1 MKQPISCRDAGMYNR
16 VVEPGASLL
25 SRRGFLMAGAGAAAA
40 WGRPAEK
47 NDLAALTVK
56 RASELLRARSV
67 SPVDLTRACLTRIEK
82 YNSPLNAFITVTAEE
97 ALATARERE
106 AEQAAGKW
114 RGPFHGIPIAL
125 KDNIDTAGV
134 RTTAASE
141 VFQDRVPAE
150 DAEVARRLKTA
161 GAILLGKL
169 NLHEFAMGG
178 SSAVS
183 YFGPVHNPWALDR
196 TPGGSSGGPAAAVAA
211 DLCFA
216 SLGTDTAGS
225 IRIPAGYCSIA
236 GLKPTYGRVSIRGV
250 IPLAWTLDHVGP
262 MTKTVEDAA
271 LMLDVI
277 AGYDELDTTTA
288 DVPVSAYARSLRT
301 ATAKWRLGVAREPY
315 FDKLDPET
323 AKAMEQ
329 AIQVLRKLTASVDDI
344 RLPQPANVLQTLTA
358 EAYAYH
364 AEWITK
370 TPERYQPTTRAALQR
385 AGEVRGAAYA
395 DARREVDRMRREI
408 KKVFAGV
415 DLLITPT
422 SPEPPVIIAEVT
434 TRNVS
439 ARNTLPFD
447 IFGIP
452 TMDVPC
458 GFTAGGLPIG
468 MQISGPPFAEPAVLA
483 LAHAYE
489 QATEWHRRRPQLG

>member
-1 MKQPISCRDAGMYNR
+1 MRAPNVMI
-16 VVEPGASLL
+16 
-25 SRRGFLMAGAGAAAA
+25 SRRNFLITGAATAAA
-40 WGRPAEK
+40 WSRPEGTAGHT
-47 NDLAALTVK
+47 DLASLTIK
-56 RASELLRARSV
+56 KASELLRGRAV
-67 SPVDLTRACLTRIEK
+67 SPVELTQACLKRIEK
-82 YNSPLNAFITVTAEE
+82 YNSSLNAFITVTAEQ
-97 ALATARERE
+97 ALATAREHQ
-106 AEQAAGKW
+106 AEQARGKW

-141 VFQDRVPAE
+141 VFKERVPSE
-150 DAEVARRLKTA
+150 DAEVARRLKNA

-211 DLCFA
+211 DLCFG

-225 IRIPAGYCSIA
+225 IRIPAGYCSIV

-250 IPLAWTLDHVGP
+250 IPLAWSLDHVGP
-262 MTKTVEDAA
+262 MCKTVEDTA

-277 AGYDELDTTTA
+277 AGYDEMDPTTA
-288 DVPVSAYARSLRT
+288 DVPVSSYTRSLRT
-301 ATAKWRLGVAREPY
+301 ATAKWRLGVPREPF
-315 FDKLDPET
+315 FDKLDPDI
-323 AKAMEQ
+323 AKATED
-329 AIQVLRKLTASVDDI
+329 AIQVLRKLTASVEDV
-344 RLPQPANVLQTLTA
+344 RLSQPPNLLQTLTA

-364 AEWITK
+364 TQWITK
-370 TPERYQPTTRAALQR
+370 TPEQYQPTTRAAIQR
-385 AGEVRGAAYA
+385 AGGVGGPAYA
-395 DARREVDRMRREI
+395 DARRELDRMRREI
-408 KKVFAGV
+408 KKTFAQV
-415 DLLITPT
+415 DFLITPT
-422 SPEPPVIIAEVT
+422 SPEPPGTIEEVK

-452 TMDVPC
+452 TIDVPC
-458 GFTAGGLPIG
+458 GFTTSGLPIG
-468 MQISGPPFAEPAVLA
+468 LQISGPPFAEPAVLA

-489 QATEWHRRRPQLG
+489 QATDWHRRRPPLGSA